1 MQMVTQK
8 NPCKQHAGMQ
18 TTCWHAKGMEIDA
31 DNFEDVGSDAGAF
44 RWGTMTRG
52 MEDME
57 ANR

>member
-1 MQMVTQK
+1 MLA
-8 NPCKQHAGMQ
+8 CK
-18 TTCWHAKGMEIDA
+18 TTCWHANGMEIDA